1 MNGFMQG
8 LSHRGADGFGAF
20 VSRPGS
26 LEAAQPIIRRKA
38 MDSRTGSKRCA
49 VRSRTL
55 LAALAIGAGVGLAW
69 AAGPAI
75 AAPVTLNIVDVAGD
89 LQLTRDAIEAYTKKH
104 PELVS
109 KVNFTQAPA
118 PELPGK
124 LKAMQGAGRSD
135 IDMVLTG
142 TDFLAAGIEQGL
154 LIKLLPD
161 HASKFP
167 NLMQNYLPAAAKM
180 QELAQ
185 DYGVEVVFMP
195 AGPLLEYNPAKV
207 QPAPTTPQ
215 ELLAWCKA
223 HPNRLIYAR
232 PANSGPGR
240 TFIMGLPYI
249 LKDKDPKDPVKGW
262 DKTWAYLKDLDSC
275 IEYYPTGTTAVMKEL
290 GEGSR
295 DMTVTMTGWDL
306 NPRILGI
313 VPKDYKVVPF
323 QGMTWVN
330 DAHYM
335 VIPKGVS
342 PEKVD
347 AVIGLMQYLLTPEA
361 QAYTYDKGYFYPGP
375 AVKNVPLS
383 MAPKESQEA
392 IKEYGRPEYDKWLA
406 EFPHTQSLP
415 PAAQVEAFRIWDER
429 VGAKIKK

>member
-1 MNGFMQG
+1 MNA
-8 LSHRGADGFGAF
+8 STRENNPRRS
-20 VSRPGS
+20 SRRDM
-26 LEAAQPIIRRKA
+26 LAATITIA
-38 MDSRTGSKRCA
+38 A
-49 VRSRTL
+49 AAL
-55 LAALAIGAGVGLAW
+55 LAAVA
-69 AAGPAI
+69 PAT
-75 AAPVTLNIVDVAGD
+75 AQAPAMPKSPVTINIVDVAGD
-89 LQLTRDAIEAYTKKH
+89 LQLTRDAIELYARKNPSY
-104 PELVS
+104 VS
-109 KVNFTQAPA
+109 KFNFTQAPA

-161 HASKFP
+161 YATKFP
-167 NLMQNYLPAAAKM
+167 NLTQNYLPAAAKM

-185 DYGVEVVFMP
+185 NQGIEIVFMP

-207 QPAPTTPQ
+207 KQVPTTPQ

-223 HPNRLIYAR
+223 NPNKLIYAR

-240 TFIMGLPYI
+240 TFIMGLPFI
-249 LKDKDPKDPVKGW
+249 LGDKDPKDPVKGW

-295 DMTVTMTGWDL
+295 DLTVTMTGWDL
-306 NPRILGI
+306 NPRVLGI
-313 VPKDYKVVPF
+313 VPKDYNVTPF
-323 QGMTWVN
+323 KGMTWVN

-335 VIPKGVS
+335 VIPKGVP
-342 PEKVD
+342 PEKI
-347 AVIGLMQYLLTPEA
+347 AVVLDLMAFLLTPEA

-375 AVKNVPLS
+375 AVKNVSLS
-383 MAPKESQEA
+383 MAPKESQDA
-392 IKEYGRPEYDKWLA
+392 IKEFGRPEYDKWLA

-415 PAAQVEAFRIWDER
+415 PAAQVEAFRIWDQQ

>member
-1 MNGFMQG
+1 MNTRYENRMRRAVLRTAVACALVAGTP
-8 LSHRGADGFGAF
+8 LSG
-20 VSRPGS
+20 
-26 LEAAQPIIRRKA
+26 
-38 MDSRTGSKRCA
+38 
-49 VRSRTL
+49 
-55 LAALAIGAGVGLAW
+55 ALAQT
-69 AAGPAI
+69 PAMPKS
-75 AAPVTLNIVDVAGD
+75 PVQINVVDVAGN
-89 LQLTRDAIEAYTKKH
+89 LALTQDAMELYAKKH
-104 PELVS
+104 PNVVS
-109 KVNFTQAPA
+109 KFNFTKAPA

-135 IDMVLTG
+135 IDIVLTG

-161 HASKFP
+161 FAPKFP
-167 NLMQNYLPAAAKM
+167 NLTQNYLPAAAKM

-185 DYGVEVVFMP
+185 NYGIEVAFMP

-207 QPAPTTPQ
+207 KQAPTTPQ

-223 HPNRLIYAR
+223 NPNKLIYAR

-249 LKDKDPKDPVKGW
+249 LGDKDPKDPVKGW
-262 DKTWAYLKDLDSC
+262 DKTWVYLKDLDSC
-275 IEYYPTGTTAVMKEL
+275 IEYYPTGTGAVMKEL

-306 NPRILGI
+306 NPRVLGI
-313 VPKDYKVVPF
+313 VPKEYMVTPF
-323 QGMTWVN
+323 KGMTWIN

-335 VIPKGVS
+335 VIPKGVP
-342 PEKVD
+342 PEKVA
-347 AVIGLMQYLLTPEA
+347 AVLDLMAFMLTPEA

-383 MAPKESQEA
+383 MAPKESQDA
-392 IKEYGRPEYDKWLA
+392 VKEFGRAEYDKWLA
-406 EFPHTQSLP
+406 EFPHTQSLT
-415 PAAQVEAFRIWDER
+415 PAAQVEAFRIWDQQ